1 MAKIVK
7 LQCSLSCKIEFLLKK
22 LSSTDKD
29 DTLSLLFDYG
39 ASIYDQE
46 TNSFSIEPND
56 FSVVITD
63 LLKFF
68 KKRKIKV
75 QIDERT
81 AKIIEQINQF
91 NQSPKSKQ
99 KVNTKLSLNFKR
111 EITQLQKRNV
121 KRLLQYKHGASFS
134 VPGAGKTTEALAFLD
149 AQKNKYLTLIIC
161 PKNAFG
167 SWEEQLKQC
176 LWKYSSQ
183 RLVGSDASVLKEAK
197 KPYGYLF
204 ITYSKFSNI
213 SEKLLSVLS
222 EKPFN
227 LILDES
233 HKIKRGE
240 DGKWGREVLKIAPLA
255 ESRIILSGTPL
266 PNSEDDLVPQIKFL
280 FPHLKTIP
288 NPGKFIKTYYVR
300 TTKKELKLPKLECK
314 LVNVPLSKNQK
325 KLYGII
331 KSRLLRDKIGINN
344 LKDRETLRKIN
355 KCYIQI
361 LQVISN
367 PLLLI
372 KAGIDFDDK
381 GIFDLFEE
389 GPKISYA
396 CIKARQ
402 LAAKG
407 QKVIIWSYFK
417 ENIDLIASHLRDLN
431 AVLIYGDTN
440 VGDEGEEDT
449 REYRIN
455 KFKNDKSC
463 SVLVANPAACG
474 ESISLHQNC
483 HFAIYV
489 DRTYNAAHYL
499 QSQDRIHRFGLS
511 KNTKTVVEIL
521 YAKNTIDDSINR
533 RLNLKTRR
541 MAEILSDS
549 SLHVEPEDDDDI
561 LISNEKDAQDF
572 ISTLRKE

>member
-7 LQCSLSCKIEFLLKK
+7 IACSKNSKIEIFYKT
-22 LSSTDKD
+22 LSTTEKD
-29 DTLSLLFDYG
+29 DIVSLLYDYG
-39 ASIYDQE
+39 CNILDQDR
-46 TNSFSIEPND
+46 NSFKIEPND
-56 FSVVITD
+56 FSVSVID
-63 LLKFF
+63 LLKYLKRRTVQVKLDARAEKIVEQIYHFNRKNPKVKF
-68 KKRKIKV
+68 RLSSNFHRKI
-75 QIDERT
+75 T
-81 AKIIEQINQF
+81 N
-91 NQSPKSKQ
+91 
-99 KVNTKLSLNFKR
+99 
-111 EITQLQKRNV
+111 LQRRNV
-121 KRLLQYKHGASFS
+121 NRLLQYKHGASFS

-149 AQKNKYLTLIIC
+149 GQKNKYATLIIC

-176 LWKYSSQ
+176 LRKYFCK
-183 RLVGSDASVLKEAK
+183 RLVGNDASVLREAK
-197 KPYGYLF
+197 NPRGFFF

-213 SEKLLSVLS
+213 SEKLLPVLS
-222 EKPFN
+222 TKPFN
-227 LILDES
+227 IILDES
-233 HKIKRGE
+233 HKIKKGE
-240 DGKWGREVLKIAPLA
+240 DGKWGREVLRIAPFA

-266 PNSEDDLVPQIKFL
+266 PNSEDDLIPQIKFL
-280 FPHLKTIP
+280 FPHLKTISD
-288 NPGKFIKTYYVR
+288 PGVFIKKYYVR
-300 TTKKELKLPKLECK
+300 TTKKELKLPKLSCR
-314 LVNVPLSKNQK
+314 LVNIPLSKNQNH
-325 KLYGII
+325 LYKII
-331 KSRLLRDKIGINN
+331 KSRMFRNTIGIHN

-355 KCYIQI
+355 KCYIQL

-367 PLLLI
+367 PLLLL
-372 KAGIDFDDK
+372 KAGFQFDDNNIYK
-381 GIFDLFEE
+381 LFEE

-440 VGDEGEEDT
+440 VGDEKEEDT
-449 REYRIN
+449 REFRIN
-455 KFKNDKSC
+455 KFKNDESC

-499 QSQDRIHRFGLS
+499 QSQDRIHRFGLP
-511 KNTKTVVEIL
+511 KHTKTNVEIL
-521 YAKNTIDDSINR
+521 FSKNTIDESINR
-533 RLNLKTRR
+533 RLNQKTRR

-549 SLHVEPEDDDDI
+549 SLHIEPEDDDD
-561 LISNEKDAQDF
+561 LFISNIKDAQDLLNT
-572 ISTLRKE
+572 INKNDR